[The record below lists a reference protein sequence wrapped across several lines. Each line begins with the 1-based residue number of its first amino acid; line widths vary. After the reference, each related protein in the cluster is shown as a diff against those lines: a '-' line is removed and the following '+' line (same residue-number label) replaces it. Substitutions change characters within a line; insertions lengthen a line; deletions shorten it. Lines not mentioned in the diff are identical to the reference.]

1 MDMVDADER
10 GSRAQLML
18 EGVSTPILT
27 RVRELRPSGMTVEQS
42 LPFLRLQTGVVD
54 ADHNRAHI
62 ESVSLVVADGVPR
75 LVLDLT
81 YDDAPART
89 PAHEHVPPLES
100 QSQRS
105 PLAGVARSRRRPDET
120 LDYDLPPP
128 EPDCAGA
135 AMIAEPVADEAPRE
149 PTQVFVTHVA
159 ADHEPAHQLSTE
171 LSVDEQLILSA
182 KPSYRLA
189 QRWAKVKPHLQRAA
203 VLARHHTVRFVRW
216 AYPRLLIL
224 LGALLAATSNGF
236 SKLRA
241 RMQHSKSAQSE
252 G

>member
-1 MDMVDADER
+1 MDKVDVEER

-54 ADHNRAHI
+54 ADDNHAHI

-75 LVLDLT
+75 LVLDLA
-81 YDDAPART
+81 YDDAPDQASAIEHE
-89 PAHEHVPPLES
+89 PASHPPRAS
-100 QSQRS
+100 
-105 PLAGVARSRRRPDET
+105 LAGVARSRRRPDET
-120 LDYDLPPP
+120 LDYDIPAP
-128 EPDCAGA
+128 EPDQA
-135 AMIAEPVADEAPRE
+135 AHAQVAEAMSDEPPRE

-159 ADHEPAHQLSTE
+159 AYHEPAHQLSTE
-171 LSVDEQLILSA
+171 LSADEQLILSA

-189 QRWAKVKPHLQRAA
+189 QRWAKVEPHLRRAA
-203 VLARHHTVRFVRW
+203 VLARQYTMRFARW
-216 AYPRLLIL
+216 AYPRLSIL
-224 LGALLAATSNGF
+224 LGASLAAARSGVAR
-236 SKLRA
+236 LRA
-241 RMQHSKSAQSE
+241 RMQQSKSAQPE